1 MIIILTVAAY
11 LIIGIVAT
19 RLYYKRDIENTR
31 CIQKK
36 IHEYVKRLNIRTEEA
51 SFFLSEVMAQS
62 SIDSAG
68 WWYWRRKKPFDKL
81 SMKAANIIS
90 FPFWIIDIAFCEI
103 GFRRELQWV
112 NKRCCEPF
120 VEKGE

>member
-1 MIIILTVAAY
+1 MIIILTVATY

-31 CIQKK
+31 CIKKK
-36 IHEYVKRLNIRTEEA
+36 IHEYVKRLNIRTEEG
-51 SFFLSEVMAQS
+51 SCILSEVMERS

-68 WWYWRRKKPFDKL
+68 WWYWRRKKPFNRL
-81 SMKAANIIS
+81 SMKVANIIS

-103 GFRRELQWV
+103 GFRRELQYV
-112 NKRCCEPF
+112 NKRYCELF
-120 VEKGE
+120 VEKEE